1 MTSYKKIEIRG
12 KDLILSRYTGL
23 DPADEFSVTF
33 KTLDES
39 SNYVIHRDI
48 LRHQLSQKQGTVST
62 KTRSEVRG
70 GGKKPW
76 RQKGTGRARA
86 GTSRS
91 PLWRGGGVVFPA
103 STKSAKPKKLNK
115 KMYKSAMRSI
125 FSSLAKENRVFLSD
139 KINIENPKT
148 KAFVDFLNKNELKEG
163 LFIVDEISNNL
174 DLASRNLPNVN
185 VTNLNT
191 LNPINLLKFNSIVI
205 SENCLNLIEEK
216 LS

>member
-1 MTSYKKIEIRG
+1 MKLPFLKSSKTTEAEVSEKIFGVEIN
-12 KDLILSRYTGL
+12 KDLIT
-23 DPADEFSVTF
+23 
-33 KTLDES
+33 
-39 SNYVIHRDI
+39 
-48 LRHQLSQKQGTVST
+48 QLIKIYIENSHPGTKAQKN
-62 KTRSEVRG
+62 RSAVRG

-139 KINIENPKT
+139 QINIENPKT
-148 KAFVDFLNKNELKEG
+148 KDFVDFLKKNELKEG

-174 DLASRNLPNVN
+174 SLASRNLPNVN

-191 LNPINLLKFNSIVI
+191 LNPINLLKFNSVVI
-205 SENCLNLIEEK
+205 AENCLNLIEEK

>member
-1 MTSYKKIEIRG
+1 MKLTFSKASKTTEAEVSEKIFGVEIN
-12 KDLILSRYTGL
+12 KDLI
-23 DPADEFSVTF
+23 A
-33 KTLDES
+33 
-39 SNYVIHRDI
+39 
-48 LRHQLSQKQGTVST
+48 QLIKIYIENSHPGTKAQKN
-62 KTRSEVRG
+62 RSAVRG

-103 STKSAKPKKLNK
+103 SSKSAKPKKLNK

-139 KINIENPKT
+139 QINIENPKT
-148 KAFVDFLNKNELKEG
+148 KDFVDFLKKNELKEG

-174 DLASRNLPNVN
+174 SLASRNLPNVN

-191 LNPINLLKFNSIVI
+191 LNPINLLKFNSVVI
-205 SENCLNLIEEK
+205 AENCLNLIEEK

>member
-1 MTSYKKIEIRG
+1 MKLPFLKSSKTTEAEVSEKIFGVEIN
-12 KDLILSRYTGL
+12 KDLI
-23 DPADEFSVTF
+23 A
-33 KTLDES
+33 
-39 SNYVIHRDI
+39 
-48 LRHQLSQKQGTVST
+48 QLIKIYIENSHPGTKAQKN
-62 KTRSEVRG
+62 RSAVRG

-125 FSSLAKENRVFLSD
+125 FFFFSKENRVFLSD
-139 KINIENPKT
+139 QINIENPKT
-148 KAFVDFLNKNELKEG
+148 KDFVDFLKKNELKEG

-174 DLASRNLPNVN
+174 SLASRNLPNVN

-191 LNPINLLKFNSIVI
+191 LNPINLLKFNSVVI
-205 SENCLNLIEEK
+205 AENCLNLIEEK

>member
-1 MTSYKKIEIRG
+1 MKLPFLKSSKTTEAEVSEKIFGVEIN
-12 KDLILSRYTGL
+12 KDLI
-23 DPADEFSVTF
+23 A
-33 KTLDES
+33 
-39 SNYVIHRDI
+39 
-48 LRHQLSQKQGTVST
+48 QLIKIYIENSHPGTKAQK
-62 KTRSEVRG
+62 KRSAVRG

-139 KINIENPKT
+139 QINIENPKT
-148 KAFVDFLNKNELKEG
+148 KDFVDFLKKNELKEG

-174 DLASRNLPNVN
+174 SLASRNLPNVN

-191 LNPINLLKFNSIVI
+191 LNPINLLKFNSVVI
-205 SENCLNLIEEK
+205 AENCLNLIEEK

>member
-1 MTSYKKIEIRG
+1 MKLPFLKSSKTTEAEVSEKIFGVEIN
-12 KDLILSRYTGL
+12 KDLI
-23 DPADEFSVTF
+23 A
-33 KTLDES
+33 
-39 SNYVIHRDI
+39 
-48 LRHQLSQKQGTVST
+48 QLIKIYIENSHPGTKAQKN
-62 KTRSEVRG
+62 RSAVRG

-139 KINIENPKT
+139 QINIENPKT
-148 KAFVDFLNKNELKEG
+148 KDFVDFLKNNELNEG

-174 DLASRNLPNVN
+174 SLASRNLPNVN

-191 LNPINLLKFNSIVI
+191 LNPINLLKFNSVVI

>member
-1 MTSYKKIEIRG
+1 MKLPFLKSSKTTEAEVSEKIFGVEIN
-12 KDLILSRYTGL
+12 KDLI
-23 DPADEFSVTF
+23 A
-33 KTLDES
+33 
-39 SNYVIHRDI
+39 
-48 LRHQLSQKQGTVST
+48 QLIKIYIENSHPGTKAQKN
-62 KTRSEVRG
+62 RSAVRG

-139 KINIENPKT
+139 QINIENPKT
-148 KAFVDFLNKNELKEG
+148 KDFADFLKKNELKEG

-174 DLASRNLPNVN
+174 SLASRNLPNVN
-185 VTNLNT
+185 VTNLNA
-191 LNPINLLKFNSIVI
+191 LNPINLLKFNSVVI
-205 SENCLNLIEEK
+205 AENCLNLIEEK

>member
-1 MTSYKKIEIRG
+1 MKLPFLKSSKTTEAEVSEKIFGVEIN
-12 KDLILSRYTGL
+12 KDLI
-23 DPADEFSVTF
+23 A
-33 KTLDES
+33 
-39 SNYVIHRDI
+39 
-48 LRHQLSQKQGTVST
+48 QLIKIYIENSHPGTKAQKN
-62 KTRSEVRG
+62 RSAVRG

-139 KINIENPKT
+139 QINIENPKT
-148 KAFVDFLNKNELKEG
+148 KDFVDFLKKNELKEG

-174 DLASRNLPNVN
+174 SLASRNLPNVN
-185 VTNLNT
+185 VTNLNA
-191 LNPINLLKFNSIVI
+191 LNPISLLKFNSVVIV
-205 SENCLNLIEEK
+205 ENCLNLIEEK

>member
-1 MTSYKKIEIRG
+1 MKLPFLKSSKTTEAEVSEKIFGVEIN
-12 KDLILSRYTGL
+12 KDLI
-23 DPADEFSVTF
+23 A
-33 KTLDES
+33 
-39 SNYVIHRDI
+39 
-48 LRHQLSQKQGTVST
+48 QLIKIYIENSHPGTKAQKN
-62 KTRSEVRG
+62 RSAVRG

-139 KINIENPKT
+139 QINIENPKT
-148 KAFVDFLNKNELKEG
+148 KDFVDFLKKNELKEG

-174 DLASRNLPNVN
+174 SLASRNLPNVN
-185 VTNLNT
+185 VTNLNS
-191 LNPINLLKFNSIVI
+191 LNPINLLKFNSVVI
-205 SENCLNLIEEK
+205 AENCLNLIEEK

>member
-1 MTSYKKIEIRG
+1 MKLPFLKSSKTTEAEVSEKIFGVEIN
-12 KDLILSRYTGL
+12 KDLI
-23 DPADEFSVTF
+23 A
-33 KTLDES
+33 
-39 SNYVIHRDI
+39 
-48 LRHQLSQKQGTVST
+48 QLIKIYIENSHPGTKAQKN
-62 KTRSEVRG
+62 RSAVRG

-139 KINIENPKT
+139 QINIENPKT
-148 KAFVDFLNKNELKEG
+148 KDFVDFLKKNELKEG

-174 DLASRNLPNVN
+174 SLASRNLPNVN
-185 VTNLNT
+185 VTNLNA
-191 LNPINLLKFNSIVI
+191 LNPISLLKFNSVVI
-205 SENCLNLIEEK
+205 AENCLKLIEEK

>member
-1 MTSYKKIEIRG
+1 MKLPFLKSSKTTEAEVSEKIFGVEIN
-12 KDLILSRYTGL
+12 KDLI
-23 DPADEFSVTF
+23 A
-33 KTLDES
+33 
-39 SNYVIHRDI
+39 
-48 LRHQLSQKQGTVST
+48 QLIKIYIENSHPGTKAQKN
-62 KTRSEVRG
+62 RSAVRG

-103 STKSAKPKKLNK
+103 SSKSAKPKKLNK

-125 FSSLAKENRVFLSD
+125 FSSLAKENRVFLAD
-139 KINIENPKT
+139 QINIENPKT
-148 KAFVDFLNKNELKEG
+148 KDFVDFLKKNELKEG
-163 LFIVDEISNNL
+163 LFIVDEISNTL
-174 DLASRNLPNVN
+174 SLASRNLPNVN

-191 LNPINLLKFNSIVI
+191 LNPINLLKFNSVVI
-205 SENCLNLIEEK
+205 AENCLNLIEEK

>member
-1 MTSYKKIEIRG
+1 MKLPFLKSSKTTEAEVSEKIFGVEIN
-12 KDLILSRYTGL
+12 KDLI
-23 DPADEFSVTF
+23 A
-33 KTLDES
+33 
-39 SNYVIHRDI
+39 
-48 LRHQLSQKQGTVST
+48 QLIKIYIENSHPGTKAQKN
-62 KTRSEVRG
+62 RSAVRG

-139 KINIENPKT
+139 QINIENPKT
-148 KAFVDFLNKNELKEG
+148 KDFVEFLKKNELKEG

-174 DLASRNLPNVN
+174 SLASRNIPNVN

-191 LNPINLLKFNSIVI
+191 LNPINLLKFNSVVIV
-205 SENCLNLIEEK
+205 ENCLNLIEEK

>member
-1 MTSYKKIEIRG
+1 MKLPFLKSSKTTEAEVSEKIFGVEIN
-12 KDLILSRYTGL
+12 KDLI
-23 DPADEFSVTF
+23 A
-33 KTLDES
+33 
-39 SNYVIHRDI
+39 
-48 LRHQLSQKQGTVST
+48 QLIKIYIENSHPGTKAQKN
-62 KTRSEVRG
+62 RSAVRG

-91 PLWRGGGVVFPA
+91 PLWRCGGVVFPA

-139 KINIENPKT
+139 QINIENPKT
-148 KAFVDFLNKNELKEG
+148 KDFADFLKKNELKEG

-174 DLASRNLPNVN
+174 SLASRNLPNVN
-185 VTNLNT
+185 VTNLNA
-191 LNPINLLKFNSIVI
+191 LNPISLLKFNSVVIV
-205 SENCLNLIEEK
+205 ENCLNLIEEK

>member
-1 MTSYKKIEIRG
+1 MKLPFLKSSKTTEAEVSEKIFGVEIN
-12 KDLILSRYTGL
+12 KDLI
-23 DPADEFSVTF
+23 A
-33 KTLDES
+33 
-39 SNYVIHRDI
+39 
-48 LRHQLSQKQGTVST
+48 QLIKIYIENSHPGTKAQKN
-62 KTRSEVRG
+62 RSAVRG

-103 STKSAKPKKLNK
+103 STKSAKQKKLNK

-139 KINIENPKT
+139 QINIENPKT
-148 KAFVDFLNKNELKEG
+148 KDFVDFLKKNELKEG

-174 DLASRNLPNVN
+174 SLASRNLPNVN

-191 LNPINLLKFNSIVI
+191 LNPINLLKFNSVVI
-205 SENCLNLIEEK
+205 AENCLNLIEEK

>member
-1 MTSYKKIEIRG
+1 MKLPFLKSSKTTEAEVSEKIFGVEINN
-12 KDLILSRYTGL
+12 DLI
-23 DPADEFSVTF
+23 A
-33 KTLDES
+33 
-39 SNYVIHRDI
+39 
-48 LRHQLSQKQGTVST
+48 QLVKIYIENSHPGTKAQKN
-62 KTRSEVRG
+62 RSAVRG

-103 STKSAKPKKLNK
+103 SSKSAKPKKLNK

-139 KINIENPKT
+139 QINIENPKT
-148 KAFVDFLNKNELKEG
+148 KDFVDFLKKNELKEG
-163 LFIVDEISNNL
+163 LFIVDEISKNL
-174 DLASRNLPNVN
+174 NLASRNLPNVN
-185 VTNLNT
+185 ITNLNT
-191 LNPINLLKFNSIVI
+191 LNPINLLKFDSVVI
-205 SENCLNLIEEK
+205 TENCLNLIEEK

>member
-1 MTSYKKIEIRG
+1 MKLPFLKSSKTTEAEVSEKIFGVEIN
-12 KDLILSRYTGL
+12 KDLI
-23 DPADEFSVTF
+23 A
-33 KTLDES
+33 
-39 SNYVIHRDI
+39 
-48 LRHQLSQKQGTVST
+48 QLIKIYIENSHPCTKAQKN
-62 KTRSEVRG
+62 RSAVRG

-139 KINIENPKT
+139 QINIENPKT
-148 KAFVDFLNKNELKEG
+148 KDFVDFLKKNELKEG

-174 DLASRNLPNVN
+174 SLASRNLPNVN

-191 LNPINLLKFNSIVI
+191 LNPINLLKFNSVVI
-205 SENCLNLIEEK
+205 AENCLNLIEEK

>member
-1 MTSYKKIEIRG
+1 MKLPFLKSSKTTDAEVSDKIFGVEIN
-12 KDLILSRYTGL
+12 KDLI
-23 DPADEFSVTF
+23 A
-33 KTLDES
+33 
-39 SNYVIHRDI
+39 
-48 LRHQLSQKQGTVST
+48 QLIKIYIENSHPGTKAQKN
-62 KTRSEVRG
+62 RSAVRG

-139 KINIENPKT
+139 QINIENPKT
-148 KAFVDFLNKNELKEG
+148 KDFVEFLNKNELKEG

-174 DLASRNLPNVN
+174 SLASRNLPNVN

-191 LNPINLLKFNSIVI
+191 LNPINLLKFNSVVI
-205 SENCLNLIEEK
+205 AENCLNLIEEK

>member
-1 MTSYKKIEIRG
+1 MKLPFLKSSKTTEAEVSEKIFGVEIN
-12 KDLILSRYTGL
+12 KDLI
-23 DPADEFSVTF
+23 A
-33 KTLDES
+33 
-39 SNYVIHRDI
+39 
-48 LRHQLSQKQGTVST
+48 QLIKIYIENSHPGTKAQKN
-62 KTRSEVRG
+62 RSAVRG

-139 KINIENPKT
+139 QINIENPKT
-148 KAFVDFLNKNELKEG
+148 KDFVEFLKKNELKEG

-174 DLASRNLPNVN
+174 SLASRNLPNVDI
-185 VTNLNT
+185 TNFNT
-191 LNPINLLKFNSIVI
+191 LNPINLLKFNSVVI
-205 SENCLNLIEEK
+205 AENCLNLIEEK

>member
-1 MTSYKKIEIRG
+1 MKLPFLKSSKTTEAEVSEKIFGVEIN
-12 KDLILSRYTGL
+12 KDLI
-23 DPADEFSVTF
+23 A
-33 KTLDES
+33 
-39 SNYVIHRDI
+39 
-48 LRHQLSQKQGTVST
+48 QLIKIYIENSHPGTKAQKN
-62 KTRSEVRG
+62 RSAVRG

-139 KINIENPKT
+139 QINIENPKT
-148 KAFVDFLNKNELKEG
+148 KDFVDFLKKNELKEG
-163 LFIVDEISNNL
+163 LFIVDEITNNL
-174 DLASRNLPNVN
+174 SLASRNLPNVN

-191 LNPINLLKFNSIVI
+191 LNPINLLKFNSVVI
-205 SENCLNLIEEK
+205 AENCLNLIEEK

>member
-1 MTSYKKIEIRG
+1 MKLPFLKSSKTTEAEVSEKIFGVEIN
-12 KDLILSRYTGL
+12 KDLIAQLIKIYI
-23 DPADEFSVTF
+23 EN
-33 KTLDES
+33 
-39 SNYVIHRDI
+39 SNPGTKA
-48 LRHQLSQKQGTVST
+48 QKN
-62 KTRSEVRG
+62 RSAVRG

-139 KINIENPKT
+139 QINIENPKT
-148 KAFVDFLNKNELKEG
+148 KDFVDFLKKNELKEG

-174 DLASRNLPNVN
+174 SLASRNLPNVN

-191 LNPINLLKFNSIVI
+191 LNPINLLKFNSVVIV
-205 SENCLNLIEEK
+205 ENCLNLIEEK

>member
-1 MTSYKKIEIRG
+1 MKLPFLKSSKTTEAEVSENIFGVEVN
-12 KDLILSRYTGL
+12 KDLI
-23 DPADEFSVTF
+23 A
-33 KTLDES
+33 
-39 SNYVIHRDI
+39 
-48 LRHQLSQKQGTVST
+48 QLIKIYIENSHPGTKAQKN
-62 KTRSEVRG
+62 RSAVRG

-139 KINIENPKT
+139 QINIENPKT
-148 KAFVDFLNKNELKEG
+148 KDFVDFLKKNELKEG

-174 DLASRNLPNVN
+174 SLASRNLPNVN

-191 LNPINLLKFNSIVI
+191 LNPINLLKFNSVVI
-205 SENCLNLIEEK
+205 AENCLNLIEQK
-216 LS
+216 LL

>member
-1 MTSYKKIEIRG
+1 MKLPFLKSSKTTEAEVSEKIFGVEIN
-12 KDLILSRYTGL
+12 KDLI
-23 DPADEFSVTF
+23 A
-33 KTLDES
+33 
-39 SNYVIHRDI
+39 
-48 LRHQLSQKQGTVST
+48 QLIKIYIENSHPGTKAQKN
-62 KTRSEVRG
+62 RSAVRG

-139 KINIENPKT
+139 QINIENPKT
-148 KAFVDFLNKNELKEG
+148 KDFVEFLNKNELQEG

-174 DLASRNLPNVN
+174 NLASRNLPNVN

-191 LNPINLLKFNSIVI
+191 LNPINLLKFNSVVI
-205 SENCLNLIEEK
+205 AENCLNLIEEK

>member
-1 MTSYKKIEIRG
+1 MKLPFLKSSKTTEAEVSEKIFGVEINH
-12 KDLILSRYTGL
+12 DLI
-23 DPADEFSVTF
+23 A
-33 KTLDES
+33 
-39 SNYVIHRDI
+39 
-48 LRHQLSQKQGTVST
+48 QLVKIYIENSHPGTKAQKN
-62 KTRSEVRG
+62 RSAVRG

-91 PLWRGGGVVFPA
+91 PIWRGGGVVFPS

-125 FSSLAKENRVFLSD
+125 FSSLAKENRVYLSD
-139 KINIENPKT
+139 QINIENPKT
-148 KAFVDFLNKNELKEG
+148 KDFVEFLKKNELEEG

-191 LNPINLLKFNSIVI
+191 LNPINLLKFNSVVI
-205 SENCLNLIEEK
+205 AENCLNLIEEK

>member
-1 MTSYKKIEIRG
+1 MKLPFLKSSKTTEAEVPEKIFGVEIN
-12 KDLILSRYTGL
+12 KDLI
-23 DPADEFSVTF
+23 A
-33 KTLDES
+33 
-39 SNYVIHRDI
+39 
-48 LRHQLSQKQGTVST
+48 QLIKVYIENSHPGTKAQKN
-62 KTRSEVRG
+62 RSAVRG

-139 KINIENPKT
+139 QINIENPKT
-148 KAFVDFLNKNELKEG
+148 KDFVEFLKKNELQEG

-174 DLASRNLPNVN
+174 NLASRNLPNVN

-191 LNPINLLKFNSIVI
+191 LNPINLLKFNSVVI
-205 SENCLNLIEEK
+205 AENCLNLIEEK

>member
-1 MTSYKKIEIRG
+1 
-12 KDLILSRYTGL
+12 
-23 DPADEFSVTF
+23 
-33 KTLDES
+33 
-39 SNYVIHRDI
+39 
-48 LRHQLSQKQGTVST
+48 
-62 KTRSEVRG
+62 
-70 GGKKPW
+70 
-76 RQKGTGRARA
+76 
-86 GTSRS
+86 
-91 PLWRGGGVVFPA
+91 
-103 STKSAKPKKLNK
+103 
-115 KMYKSAMRSI
+115 MYKSAMRSI

-148 KAFVDFLNKNELKEG
+148 KVFVDFLKKNELKEG

>member
-1 MTSYKKIEIRG
+1 MKLPFLKSSKTTEAEVSEKIFGVEIN
-12 KDLILSRYTGL
+12 KDLI
-23 DPADEFSVTF
+23 A
-33 KTLDES
+33 
-39 SNYVIHRDI
+39 
-48 LRHQLSQKQGTVST
+48 QLIKIYIENSHPGTKAQKN
-62 KTRSEVRG
+62 RSAVRG

-139 KINIENPKT
+139 QINIENPKT
-148 KAFVDFLNKNELKEG
+148 RDFVDFLKKNELKEG

-174 DLASRNLPNVN
+174 SLASRNLPNVN

-191 LNPINLLKFNSIVI
+191 LNPINLLKFNSVVI
-205 SENCLNLIEEK
+205 AENCLNLIEEK